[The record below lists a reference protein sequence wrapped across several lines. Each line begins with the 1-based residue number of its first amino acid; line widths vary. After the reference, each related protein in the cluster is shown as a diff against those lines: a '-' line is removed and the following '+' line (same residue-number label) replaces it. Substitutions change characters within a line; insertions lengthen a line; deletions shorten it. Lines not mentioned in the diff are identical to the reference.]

1 MSDLY
6 PEPTETVGSALLRE
20 LLGEAD
26 RIALDAHHLLAPM
39 GVSRERLR
47 EGLQERGLIVPI
59 GDPNPTPLS
68 IAAVDG
74 GSVRE
79 PLYVADL
86 MVVVAASAEGMTS
99 TGGHQLHQSHWAQIV
114 THESE
119 NDRVLSAAMAAHEL
133 ALINR
138 LGHDLRILDGSTT
151 SPVLTLWGGLNT
163 RSVDARDTV
172 VDLIT
177 DEVLAA
183 IHGLGNVEHRSNP
196 GRIVAMPKSD
206 SSGYFMEIYERTFGL
221 ALPGGDRFMAAQVL
235 EPGEMLYPRWATEH
249 THLPVHIDESA
260 PAHLRQKAHE
270 LATAV
275 QPIRSAAQEGRL
287 VVTYLKPETAN
298 TVLKAEILV
307 PGTLPDHH
315 HPEPSSPA
323 LAEARTVAR
332 YLSDETPGPHMQEPF
347 AQYAVDLAAKSVST
361 GASALNQAM
370 LSKLPEG
377 SDSYLSLLVRSYRTQ
392 SNAGPSR
399 PGAGTPVP
407 GRN

>member
-1 MSDLY
+1 MTALPFDN
-6 PEPTETVGSALLRE
+6 ETLTSVMLRE
-20 LLGEAD
+20 LLADAD
-26 RIALDAHHLLAPM
+26 RIAADAHHLLAPM
-39 GVSRERLR
+39 GVARDGLR
-47 EGLQERGLIVPI
+47 QGLMDRGLIVPI

-99 TGGHQLHQSHWAQIV
+99 IGGHQLHHSHWAQII

-119 NDRVLSAAMAAHEL
+119 NDRVLSAAMASHEL

-163 RSVDARDTV
+163 RSGAARDTV
-172 VDLIT
+172 VELIT
-177 DEVLAA
+177 DEVLSS
-183 IHGLGNVEHRSNP
+183 IWSLGSPAHRANP

-206 SSGYFMEIYERTFGL
+206 SSHYFMDDYERAFGL

-235 EPGEMLYPRWATEH
+235 NPGEMLYPRWAKEH
-249 THLPVHIDESA
+249 ANLPIGIDESA
-260 PAHLRQKAHE
+260 PEHLRKKAYD

-275 QPIRSAAQEGRL
+275 GPIRDAANTGHL
-287 VVTYLKPETAN
+287 VVTYLKPESAD
-298 TVLKAEILV
+298 TVLKAEIML
-307 PGTLPDHH
+307 
-315 HPEPSSPA
+315 PEPLPSHKSPA
-323 LAEARTVAR
+323 TSGAGLDEARLVCR

-347 AQYAVDLAAKSVST
+347 AQYAVDLAAKNVSI
-361 GASALNQAM
+361 GATALNQAM
-370 LSKLPEG
+370 LTNLPEG
-377 SDSYLSLLVRSYRTQ
+377 AESYLPLLVRSYRTTN
-392 SNAGPSR
+392 SNGPSR
-399 PGAGTPVP
+399 PGS
-407 GRN
+407 R